1 MIVKKNDK
9 IPDIVSAGLDTV
21 AIRMPASEP
30 ARELI
35 RFSGCPVAAPSANIS
50 GTVSATKAQY
60 VYDDFKGRIP
70 YIIDGGS
77 CSVGI
82 ESTVMDL
89 TCEPPVILR
98 PGGITAEDLAKEG
111 IHAVYHESITENTKE
126 VDRPASPG
134 MKYKHYSPSCEVCLV
149 CGNTYLCQDY
159 ILRNASEED
168 FVIAFSEQ
176 KELAKLKNSSVISS
190 VKEPEKAS
198 SAIFDDFR
206 KADIVGVKRIFLS
219 SMEETGMGIS
229 YMNRVRKS
237 AGGNIK
243 NLSKIIFVCSGN
255 TCRSP
260 IAEYLMRAAL
270 PSLDVCSRGIHAA
283 NGAKMSFNS
292 EYILESYGIYTKDFT
307 TKQLT
312 AEDIDRADIIYT
324 MTSAHKNIILKE
336 KPEAAGKVF
345 TLKLSGDVSDPFMG
359 GPREYERV
367 FNEILGEIRRITQ
380 HG

>member
-1 MIVKKNDK
+1 MIVRKSDN
-9 IPDIVSAGLDTV
+9 IPDAVSAGLDTV

-50 GTVSATKAQY
+50 GTVSATKARY

-77 CSVGI
+77 CDVGI
-82 ESTVMDL
+82 ESTVIDL
-89 TCEPPVILR
+89 TAEPPVILR
-98 PGGITAEDLAKEG
+98 PGGITAEDMEKAGVRVK
-111 IHAVYHESITENTKE
+111 YHESITGGGKE
-126 VDRPASPG
+126 VIKPASPG
-134 MKYKHYSPSCEVCLV
+134 MKYKHYSPSCEVLLV

-159 ILRNASEED
+159 ILRNVSDED

-190 VKEPEKAS
+190 VKDPGKAS
-198 SAIFDDFR
+198 AAIFDDFR
-206 KADIVGVKRIFLS
+206 KADIAGVKRIFLS

-243 NLSKIIFVCSGN
+243 NLNKIIFVCSGN

-260 IAEYLMRAAL
+260 IAEYLMKAAL
-270 PSLDVCSRGIHAA
+270 PSLNVCSRGIHAA

-292 EYILESYGIYTKDFT
+292 EYILESYGIYTKDFK
-307 TKQLT
+307 TKQLSE
-312 AEDIDRADIIYT
+312 EDIDGADLIYT
-324 MTSAHKNIILKE
+324 MTEEHRKIILRL
-336 KPEAAGKVF
+336 KPEAEGKVF
-345 TLKLSGDVSDPFMG
+345 TLKLSGDISDPFMG
-359 GPREYERV
+359 GSREYERV
-367 FNEILGEIRRITQ
+367 I
-380 HG
+380 